1 MDRSQRRPPIP
12 FRRVAV
18 ALPAA
23 LALAMVA
30 AEALAQARPL
40 PSGPAGPS
48 PSLERH
54 RDGSS
59 VIDSPLRG
67 GNVFNNFPAFTVDR
81 KGEKVKPPKPEEA
94 AGDAFS
100 LGEAADAPLPPRSAS
115 VTERILREIE
125 VRKSIAKRREALAR
139 SRAKIASGDTE
150 TDPPAEPLA
159 FAQIAGFGEE
169 PEPLMP
175 ATEPT
180 ARGEE
185 ERADAPTRP
194 RSSAWRG
201 RQAPD
206 APEAPVERGLTGRSA
221 IDASRRPMSGGVR
234 AGAPAARAGWGQAAP
249 RDAAAQAAP
258 RPLNAGRP
266 IASPADQRPG
276 GAEAGAAAGPRP
288 TGRASD
294 RPARRPPLFPDRAA
308 P

>member
-100 LGEAADAPLPPRSAS
+100 LAHNRAAA
-115 VTERILREIE
+115 V
-125 VRKSIAKRREALAR
+125 VRGIAAKSGVSHRR
-139 SRAKIASGDTE
+139 K
-150 TDPPAEPLA
+150 
-159 FAQIAGFGEE
+159 
-169 PEPLMP
+169 
-175 ATEPT
+175 ATH
-180 ARGEE
+180 
-185 ERADAPTRP
+185 
-194 RSSAWRG
+194 
-201 RQAPD
+201 
-206 APEAPVERGLTGRSA
+206 GRSF
-221 IDASRRPMSGGVR
+221 RR
-234 AGAPAARAGWGQAAP
+234 
-249 RDAAAQAAP
+249 
-258 RPLNAGRP
+258 
-266 IASPADQRPG
+266 
-276 GAEAGAAAGPRP
+276 
-288 TGRASD
+288 
-294 RPARRPPLFPDRAA
+294 
-308 P
+308 